1 MEKLKVASLVEKYA
15 GLKQAN
21 KQTNKQKPVTVLGQT
36 GNKIVSEIDD
46 ISWQAWNICLIP
58 LNLYFD
64 DPFKQVTY

>member
-21 KQTNKQKPVTVLGQT
+21 KQTKKPVTVLGQT

-46 ISWQAWNICLIP
+46 MS
-58 LNLYFD
+58 
-64 DPFKQVTY
+64 